1 MEARK
6 SKEKALTILKQY
18 FGYDS
23 FRPMQAEI
31 IQAVLQDE
39 DTVVLMPTGGGK
51 SICFQVPALVKE
63 GLALVVSPLIALMK
77 DQVEG
82 LKANGV
88 PAAFLN
94 SSQSEREQLVVF
106 EALRTRELKLLYISP
121 EKLLTQQFLSFLQS
135 IDISLFAIDE
145 AHCISSW
152 GHDFRKEYTQLSL
165 LKRYF
170 PQVPVIA
177 LTATADKLTR
187 RDIVQQL
194 QLRHPRQFVASFDR
208 PNLSLKVIPGRRRID
223 HILRF
228 IELRPNTSG
237 IIYCLSRKGTESLA
251 QSLEEKGIDAAFYH
265 AGMTARARSKV
276 QRDFINDKIP
286 IICAT
291 IAFGMGI
298 DKSNVRWV
306 IHYNM
311 PKNIEGYYQE
321 IGRAGR
327 DGLPSDTLLFYSFG
341 DIIKLRSFAQDSGQ
355 PEVQLAKLERMQ
367 QYAEA
372 KICRRRVLL
381 AYFGEELKQDC
392 GNCDVCKNPPRYVD
406 GTIIAQKALSAV
418 YRLQEAVPLS
428 TVIDVLRASGKKEI
442 IDKGYHKIKTY
453 GAGMEI
459 PYGDW
464 QQYLLQMLNA
474 GLLEIAYDEGN
485 ALKLTAASRDV
496 LFRNRPVKLYKAQ
509 TAKAKAAAVEATKPR
524 SKRMQLIEALFE
536 RLKSL
541 RVHIASRSG
550 IPPHLVFSD
559 ATLQEMASERPT
571 TEFAMAEISGV
582 GQAKLNQYGHIFIE
596 EIIAFIL
603 EERADGAN
611 IKGSTQLATFE
622 MLRQGASLAEIVR
635 KRAVS
640 YTTIYTH
647 LVYLYQ
653 NHYPIDLMRFIT
665 NEEIILIEQ
674 AIHQTGSDDLTDLHD
689 LLEGQIQYDKIR
701 LGVAIWNHKQGQM
714 KKR

>member
-1 MEARK
+1 MRSDLKAKARK
-6 SKEKALTILKQY
+6 VLKQY

-23 FRPMQAEI
+23 FRSRQEEI
-31 IQAVLQDE
+31 IEAVLMGQDAL
-39 DTVVLMPTGGGK
+39 VLMPTGGGK

-63 GLALVVSPLIALMK
+63 GVALVVSPLIALMK

-94 SSQSEREQLVVF
+94 SSQSENEQLQVF
-106 EALRTRELKLLYISP
+106 EALRTRELKLLYVSP
-121 EKLLTQQFLSFLQS
+121 EKLLTQQFLSFLLS
-135 IDISLFAIDE
+135 LDISLIAIDE
-145 AHCISSW
+145 AHCISAW
-152 GHDFRKEYTQLSL
+152 GHDFRPEYTQLKL
-165 LKRYF
+165 LKKYL
-170 PQVPVIA
+170 PDVPVIA

-187 RDIVQQL
+187 RDIVNQL
-194 QLRHPRQFVASFDR
+194 LLKHPRNFVASFDR
-208 PNLSLKVIPGRRRID
+208 PNLSLTVIPGRKRLD
-223 HILRF
+223 QILRF

-251 QSLEEKGIDAAFYH
+251 QSLEEKGINASYYH
-265 AGMTARARSKV
+265 AGMSPGARSRV
-276 QRDFINDKIP
+276 QRAFINDRIP

-327 DGLPSDTLLFYSFG
+327 DGLPSDTVLFYSFG
-341 DIIKLRSFAQDSGQ
+341 DVIKLRGFAQSSGQ
-355 PEVQLAKLERMQ
+355 PEVQLAKLDRMQ
-367 QYAEA
+367 HYAES

-381 AYFGEELKQDC
+381 AYFGEDIGKDC
-392 GNCDVCKNPPRYVD
+392 GNCDVCKNPPKYVD
-406 GTIIAQKALSAV
+406 GTIIAQKALSAI
-418 YRLQEAVPLS
+418 YRLKEAVPLS
-428 TVIDVLRASGKKEI
+428 VVIDVLRASGKKEI
-442 IDKGYHKIKTY
+442 LDKGYDKIKTY
-453 GAGMEI
+453 GAGVEI

-474 GLLEIAYDEGN
+474 GLIEIAYDEGN
-485 ALKLTAASRDV
+485 ALKLTPASKDV
-496 LFRNRPVKLYKAQ
+496 LFSKRDVKLYVPQKG
-509 TAKAKAAAVEATKPR
+509 KAKKEKQAASKPK

-536 RLKSL
+536 HLKGLRQSL
-541 RVHIASRSG
+541 AERAG

-559 ATLQEMASERPT
+559 ATLQEMAAKRPT
-571 TEFAMAEISGV
+571 TEHAMRDISGV
-582 GQAKLNQYGHIFIE
+582 GDAKFHQYGHIFVE

-603 EERADGAN
+603 EARAGGAN
-611 IKGSTQLATFE
+611 IKGSTQLQTFE
-622 MLRQGASLAEIVR
+622 MLRQGLSPAEIVR

-647 LVYLYQ
+647 IVFLYE
-653 NHYPIDLMRFIT
+653 NKYPIDLYRFISR
-665 NEEIILIEQ
+665 EELERIEH
-674 AIHQTGSDDLTDLHD
+674 AIHQSGSDDLTDIHD
-689 LLEGQIQYDKIR
+689 LLGGGVQYDKIR
-701 LGVAIWNHKQGQM
+701 LGVAIWNHKQAQM